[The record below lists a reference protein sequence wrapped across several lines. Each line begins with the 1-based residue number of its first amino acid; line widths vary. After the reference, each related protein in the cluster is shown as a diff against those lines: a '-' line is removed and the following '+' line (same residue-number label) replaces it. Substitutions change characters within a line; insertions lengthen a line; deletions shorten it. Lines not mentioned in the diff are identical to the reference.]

1 MQLAQSR
8 CPPVDSASN
17 VAEASPCPLLWGLCG
32 AVSRLQKNWKT
43 QEDREVFSSRKKLVP
58 HEPLEDAS
66 AEEKIDYLATGCFEM
81 LRPLR
86 NHARD
91 ILVHLEVEEEKD
103 KYMDVIMDLDTNYLF
118 PATVRLLNRHDGD
131 GASILKEMP
140 FTVQTLVS
148 KVIETKRF
156 LSLDENQALALY
168 AAHRECE
175 EI

>member
-1 MQLAQSR
+1 MWRKRVHARFYGDYVELFRGSKKIGR
-8 CPPVDSASN
+8 HKKI
-17 VAEASPCPLLWGLCG
+17 EKYF
-32 AVSRLQKNWKT
+32 R
-43 QEDREVFSSRKKLVP
+43 REKKLVP

-175 EI
+175 EIWILHNCVHIQFTA